1 MRNNKLLLI
10 NKIFQKN
17 KYSSYTKIL
26 YKIYKHTDILIKIKH
41 YIKKYLSIELHNLYK
56 IKNFKNNILIIET
69 YNASSMMRFLSEKSN
84 ILYFLK
90 KNIIPSIKDI
100 DMKINPLFFKKTFI
114 KNNTNNK
121 YVIKKNILSKYS
133 TKLLL
138 NIAKQSS
145 KNLKYTIKKFVKLYN
160 INY

>member
-26 YKIYKHTDILIKIKH
+26 YKIYTHTDILIKIKNC
-41 YIKKYLSIELHNLYK
+41 IKKYLPIELHNLYNVN
-56 IKNFKNNILIIET
+56 NFKNHILIIET
-69 YNASSMMRFLSEKSN
+69 YNASYMIRFLSEKSN
-84 ILYFLK
+84 LLYFLK
-90 KNIIPSIKDI
+90 KNIIPSLKKIDI
-100 DMKINPLFFKKTFI
+100 KINPLFFKKNFI
-114 KNNTNNK
+114 NNHTNNK
-121 YVIKKNILSKYS
+121 YIPKKNVLSKYS

-145 KNLKYTIKKFVKLYN
+145 KKLSYTIKKFVKVM
-160 INY
+160 